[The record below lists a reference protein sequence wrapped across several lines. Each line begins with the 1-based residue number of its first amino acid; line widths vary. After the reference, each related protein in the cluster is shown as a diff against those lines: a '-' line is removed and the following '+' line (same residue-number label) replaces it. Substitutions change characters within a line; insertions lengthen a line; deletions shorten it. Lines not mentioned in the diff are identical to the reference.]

1 MMDIKKIKINPIIAA
16 SFIVILGNNFSNALN
31 YIYHLIIA
39 RMLGPSQYGT
49 LASLISLGGLL
60 IVISSSIG
68 FVITKYVSA
77 NSSLADSSSIAR
89 WFRSKYLLA
98 ILLLGT
104 PVLFLAP
111 MISSFLKVELNLIL
125 ITILFYIG
133 YIPLACDRAILQG
146 LIRFKDVVISSLV
159 ENTFRI
165 IFSILFIYLGLGA
178 MGGIAGIL
186 VATLITVFLL
196 YLYLNNLIKS
206 KEKIIPTL
214 DKKELF
220 RYTLPTVINSLALTS
235 LYSMDV
241 ILAKHFLPA
250 IEAGAYA
257 ALSLV
262 GKIIFFGTAPI
273 AMVLFPNIAKQFHAK
288 QKFLPTLLIGL
299 ALLSILAIV
308 ASSVF
313 TLFPETVVSALYGK
327 AYVNYSTYLM
337 YFAIFMTIFSL
348 CNLLINFFI
357 AVNVTK
363 VAFVT
368 VGIVMLQ
375 IVLIYLNHSSIF
387 DIVISSLASVSIFL
401 VILIVIL
408 FYTKK
413 TND

>member
-1 MMDIKKIKINPIIAA
+1 MDIKKIKINPIIAA